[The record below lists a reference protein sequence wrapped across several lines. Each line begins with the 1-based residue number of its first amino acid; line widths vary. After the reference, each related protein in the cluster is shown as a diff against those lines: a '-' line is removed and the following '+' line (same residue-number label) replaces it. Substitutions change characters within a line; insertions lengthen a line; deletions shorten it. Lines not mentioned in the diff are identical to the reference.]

1 MPKTKKLAPKRSSPD
16 VSSSNGLSPAGSIV
30 NSSSPNLRG
39 LVENRK
45 TECQTLPRNG
55 DETPVLSRG
64 GGKKRDH
71 DGDVKEEEFGSE
83 MKKLLESFEAD
94 ITKTMA
100 SKRKRLETFT
110 QNKMKNSNKKVE
122 EIWKVQQGERQKLY
136 DEYCYQVNNILQQWE
151 NDLGKSKEQED
162 KFLIIFRQQQKL
174 IQQNL
179 IIQQQRMKTLRDLQ
193 DHFNKGLKDLEKC
206 HQDQQTYVQSELRKE
221 MALLQKKI
229 LMDTQQQEMANVRK
243 SLQSMLY

>member
-1 MPKTKKLAPKRSSPD
+1 MKIARHRMPKIKKSAPKRSSPV

-30 NSSSPNLRG
+30 NSASPNLR
-39 LVENRK
+39 E
-45 TECQTLPRNG
+45 
-55 DETPVLSRG
+55 DETPVLSR

-71 DGDVKEEEFGSE
+71 DGDVREEEFGSE

-110 QNKMKNSNKKVE
+110 QNKMKNSNKRVE

-151 NDLGKSKEQED
+151 NDLSKSKEQEE

-174 IQQNL
+174 VQQNI

-193 DHFNKGLKDLEKC
+193 EHFNKGLKDLEKC
-206 HQDQQTYVQSELRKE
+206 HQEQQTHVQSELRKE